1 MERSIIKGENGV
13 REPSVETMD
22 DPLFVSAI
30 ARSLQVLSAFHRS
43 DKAMSLSDIA
53 AASGIGRSAVQR
65 VVHTLRALGYIER
78 NASDSGYVPGIRIL
92 DHALDYLRL
101 NPLIERATPILLDLR
116 RNARERIDFSLF
128 DDLRLVYAMRLQSKR
143 ETFFATLL
151 GHSVPTFCTSGG
163 RAIMAHLTNAE
174 VDDIIARSDRRPFTE
189 KTITSPEE
197 VQEMVREA
205 RQFGY
210 ALTVEEVLVGEV
222 ALGVAILGPGGQP
235 LGAIHVAGSL
245 SEWTPDAFRT
255 RFAPLAIEAANAI
268 NRFR

>member
-1 MERSIIKGENGV
+1 MNGEEGERVPNEQEME
-13 REPSVETMD
+13 
-22 DPLFVSAI
+22 DPLFVNAI
-30 ARSLQVLSAFHRS
+30 ARSMQVLSAFHRS
-43 DKAMSLSDIA
+43 DKPMSLSDIA
-53 AASGIGRSAVQR
+53 DASGIGRSAAQR
-65 VVHTLRALGYIER
+65 VVHTLRTLGYIAR
-78 NASDSGYVPGIRIL
+78 DVSGRGYVPGIRLL

-116 RNARERIDFSLF
+116 RNARERIDLSLF

-143 ETFFATLL
+143 ETFFATLV

-174 VDDIIARSDRRPFTE
+174 VDDIIARSDRRPFTD
-189 KTITSPEE
+189 KTITSAKE
-197 VQEMVREA
+197 VREMVREA

-222 ALGVAILGPGGQP
+222 ALGVAVLGPGGRP

-268 NRFR
+268 NRFRSQ